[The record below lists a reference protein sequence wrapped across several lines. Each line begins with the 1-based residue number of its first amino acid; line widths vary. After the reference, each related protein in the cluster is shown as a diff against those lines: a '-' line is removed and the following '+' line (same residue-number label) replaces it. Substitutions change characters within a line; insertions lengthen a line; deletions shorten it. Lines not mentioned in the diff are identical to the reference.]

1 MFVDS
6 KVFYIL
12 FSWKICQVW
21 LDGYSYFYREFL
33 IFENDIVSLLTLL
46 VLTSEM
52 AEAYSEDPCQTWRK
66 PLTIFAKSSAL
77 DVEHSSEYAYESSV
91 YLRY

>member
-33 IFENDIVSLLTLL
+33 IFEKWYCKFVDVISFNIRDGRGVFRRSL
-46 VLTSEM
+46 SNM
-52 AEAYSEDPCQTWRK
+52 AKTVNYFCEK
-66 PLTIFAKSSAL
+66 
-77 DVEHSSEYAYESSV
+77 
-91 YLRY
+91 LRFRCWT